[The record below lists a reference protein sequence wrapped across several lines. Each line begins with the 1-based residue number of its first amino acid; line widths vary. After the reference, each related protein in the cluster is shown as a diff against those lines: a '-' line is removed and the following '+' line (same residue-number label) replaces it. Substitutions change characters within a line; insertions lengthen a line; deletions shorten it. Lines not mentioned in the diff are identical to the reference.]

1 MNDPCDSRRSSEG
14 SEQDG
19 SEPPSPAAQTIEL
32 DVVHE
37 AGDWSS
43 VPDIDN
49 IIRRAAQAA
58 ATEPEAELAGASA
71 ALALSSDEHVATLN
85 AAYRG
90 KPSPTNV
97 LSFPVASGL
106 PVGSGAQRFIGDI
119 VLAAETVAAEAAAMR
134 IPTSHHLQH
143 LVVHG
148 LLHLVGFDHETDEEA
163 TRMEALETRIL
174 ATLDIAD
181 PYAPIEADSEE

>member
-1 MNDPCDSRRSSEG
+1 MNDPCDSRRSSEDT
-14 SEQDG
+14 EQDG
-19 SEPPSPAAQTIEL
+19 SEPPSPASCVIEL

-37 AGDWSS
+37 AGDWAGLA
-43 VPDIDN
+43 DIDS
-49 IIRRAAQAA
+49 IIRRAAEAA
-58 ATEPEAELAGASA
+58 AAEPEAELAGASA

-90 KPSPTNV
+90 KQSPTNV
-97 LSFPVASGL
+97 LSFPAVSGL
-106 PVGSGAQRFIGDI
+106 PVESGAPRFLGDI

-148 LLHLVGFDHETDEEA
+148 LLHLAGFDHETEEEA

-181 PYAPIEADSEE
+181 PYAAIEADAEE

>member
-1 MNDPCDSRRSSEG
+1 MNDPCDSRRSSES

-37 AGDWSS
+37 AGDWSG

-49 IIRRAAQAA
+49 IICRAAQAA
-58 ATEPEAELAGASA
+58 AAEPQAELAGASA

-90 KPSPTNV
+90 KQSPTNV

-106 PVGSGAQRFIGDI
+106 PVESGAPRFLGDI

-134 IPTSHHLQH
+134 IPASHHLQH

-148 LLHLVGFDHETDEEA
+148 LLHLAGFDHETDEEA
-163 TRMEALETRIL
+163 TCMEALETRIL

-181 PYAPIEADSEE
+181 PYAPIEADAEE